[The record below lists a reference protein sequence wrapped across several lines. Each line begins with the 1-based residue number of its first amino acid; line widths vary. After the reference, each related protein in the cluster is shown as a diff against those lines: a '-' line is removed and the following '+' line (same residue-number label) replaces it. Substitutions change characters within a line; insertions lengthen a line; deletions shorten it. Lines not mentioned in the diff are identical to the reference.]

1 MDANKDKINH
11 RDTED
16 PETSKTFLVVSLLGL
31 CVFVVNFFI
40 YSCPFARL
48 LAFICVYLRSSA
60 VKFSG
65 LLG

>member
-16 PETSKTFLVVSLLGL
+16 PETSKTFLVVSLCDP

-40 YSCPFARL
+40 YSCPFVSIR
-48 LAFICVYLRSSA
+48 
-60 VKFSG
+60 G
-65 LLG
+65 

>member
-16 PETSKTFLVVSLLGL
+16 PETSKTFLVVSFRGL

-40 YSCPFARL
+40 YSCPFAVPVFYLRPS
-48 LAFICVYLRSSA
+48 AFIC
-60 VKFSG
+60 G
-65 LLG
+65 